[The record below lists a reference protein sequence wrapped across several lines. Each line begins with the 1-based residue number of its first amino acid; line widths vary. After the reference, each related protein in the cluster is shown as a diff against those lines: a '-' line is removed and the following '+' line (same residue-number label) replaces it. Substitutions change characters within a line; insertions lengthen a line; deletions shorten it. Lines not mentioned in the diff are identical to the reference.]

1 MSEFNWNQ
9 FDAATVET
17 PSRDPVPAG
26 DYVATVTDS
35 EIKPNKAGT
44 GEYLSLSFRI
54 EDGDHAGRFVW
65 ANLNLVHPNEK
76 AVQIARAE
84 LAGLCKAVG
93 VLNPKDSADLH
104 NIPVLIRVVLDKDR
118 DGNPRNVVKGFKPAT
133 HQALP
138 AASQAASQPPKPA
151 APAKAEAK
159 ASTAPWKKK

>member
-1 MSEFNWNQ
+1 MSEFNWNE
-9 FDAATVET
+9 FDAATVDT

-35 EIKPNKAGT
+35 AIKANKAGT
-44 GEYLSLSFRI
+44 GEYLSLTFQI
-54 EDGDHAGRFVW
+54 ADGDHAGRFVW

-76 AVQIARAE
+76 AVAIARAE

-104 NIPVLIRVVLDKDR
+104 NMPVLIRVAVDKDR
-118 DGNPRNVVKGFKPAT
+118 DGNPRNVVKGFKPA
-133 HQALP
+133 
-138 AASQAASQPPKPA
+138 ASQATSQAPKPA
-151 APAKAEAK
+151 APAKAEAR

>member
-1 MSEFNWNQ
+1 MSEFNWNE
-9 FDAATVET
+9 FDAQTVET

-26 DYVATVTDS
+26 DYTAIVTNS
-35 EIKPNKAGT
+35 EMKPNKAGT
-44 GEYLSLSFRI
+44 GEYLSLTFQI
-54 EDGDHAGRFVW
+54 ADGDHAGRFVW

-76 AVQIARAE
+76 AVAIARAE

-104 NIPVLIRVVLDKDR
+104 NMPVLIRVAVDKDR
-118 DGNPRNVVKGFKPAT
+118 DGNPRNVVKGFKPA
-133 HQALP
+133 
-138 AASQAASQPPKPA
+138 ASEAASQPPKPA

>member
-35 EIKPNKAGT
+35 EIKANKART
-44 GEYLSLSFRI
+44 GEYLSLTFQI
-54 EDGDHAGRFVW
+54 AEGEHNGRFVW

-104 NIPVLIRVVLDKDR
+104 NRPVLIRVAVEKDR

-133 HQALP
+133 QHALP
-138 AASQAASQPPKPA
+138 VTSQPA
-151 APAKAEAK
+151 APVKTEAK
-159 ASTAPWKKK
+159 PSTAPWKKK

>member
-17 PSRDPVPAG
+17 PSRDPIPAG

-118 DGNPRNVVKGFKPAT
+118 DGNPRNVIKGYKPV
-133 HQALP
+133 
-138 AASQAASQPPKPA
+138 ASQPAKSA
-151 APAKAEAK
+151 APAKTEAK
-159 ASTAPWKKK
+159 SSTAPWKKK

>member
-1 MSEFNWNQ
+1 MSEFNWKQ

-118 DGNPRNVVKGFKPAT
+118 DGNPRNVVKGFKPA
-133 HQALP
+133 
-138 AASQAASQPPKPA
+138 ASQPPKPA

-159 ASTAPWKKK
+159 PSTAPWKKK

>member
-1 MSEFNWNQ
+1 MSEFNWNE
-9 FDAATVET
+9 FDAQTVET

-26 DYVATVTDS
+26 DYTAIVTNS
-35 EIKPNKAGT
+35 EMKPNKAGT
-44 GEYLSLSFRI
+44 GEYLSLTFQI
-54 EDGDHAGRFVW
+54 ADGEHEGRFVW

-76 AVQIARAE
+76 AVAIARAE

-104 NIPVLIRVVLDKDR
+104 GKPVLIRVVLDKDR
-118 DGNPRNVVKGFKPAT
+118 DGNPRNVVKGFKPA
-133 HQALP
+133 
-138 AASQAASQPPKPA
+138 ASQPAKPA

>member
-17 PSRDPVPAG
+17 PSRDPIPAG

-35 EIKPNKAGT
+35 EIKANKAGT
-44 GEYLSLSFRI
+44 GEYLSLTFQI
-54 EDGDHAGRFVW
+54 AEGEHNGRFVW

-84 LAGLCKAVG
+84 LAGLCKAVD

-104 NIPVLIRVVLDKDR
+104 NKPVLIRVVVEKDR
-118 DGNPRNVVKGFKPAT
+118 DGNPRNVVKGFKPV
-133 HQALP
+133 
-138 AASQAASQPPKPA
+138 ASQPAKSA
-151 APAKAEAK
+151 APVKTEAK
-159 ASTAPWKKK
+159 PSTAPWKKK